1 MFLICILFHGHQM
14 SHVPSFTMFHQTSQ
28 FPLPICFIMNH
39 HIPILHLIPI
49 QTMKH
54 PLGPPPI
61 LTNHT
66 PLINSPYQHLAL
78 CVNEGPQPYTFPNP
92 ANHAHVEPF
101 PPSILLA
108 PIVTQDQTPQPT
120 PISSTHLQLPS
131 KVFCPRCAHAN
142 LLVKVISSSTFL
154 LGI

>member
-1 MFLICILFHGHQM
+1 MFLICILLHGHQM

-39 HIPILHLIPI
+39 HRPILHLIPI
-49 QTMKH
+49 QTIKH

-66 PLINSPYQHLAL
+66 PLIYSPYQHLAL

-101 PPSILLA
+101 PLPFY
-108 PIVTQDQTPQPT
+108 QP
-120 PISSTHLQLPS
+120 LQLPRI
-131 KVFCPRCAHAN
+131 KPPN
-142 LLVKVISSSTFL
+142 LPPSPQLIYNFHLKSFVRDVPMPIYQ
-154 LGI
+154 